1 METNGPTKIETLL
14 GGRGPV
20 TVQFTDGSTQEVTVR
35 QLPISEMPRLA
46 ATIEDETAQAELYCG
61 KPKGWAAKLTTESH
75 EQIVVEGERLNA
87 DFFARW
93 VARRARRQEILVP
106 GITEQMKRSLL
117 SSLPMSSPSSPSA
130 QG

>member
-1 METNGPTKIETLL
+1 METNGPTKLETLL
-14 GGRGPV
+14 GGRGAMM
-20 TVQFTDGSTQEVTVR
+20 VQLTDGTSQEVTVR

-46 ATIEDETAQAELYCG
+46 GSIEDETAQVELYCA
-61 KPKGWAAKLTTESH
+61 KPKGWAAKLTAEAH
-75 EQIVVEGERLNA
+75 EQLITEGERLNA

-117 SSLPMSSPSSPSA
+117 SSLPMSSPNSPSA
-130 QG
+130 PG